1 MIETLRNAWH
11 VVEIRK
17 RLFYMAV
24 AAIGFRMCSQIPL
37 PGVNRQY
44 LSQAMDDMGLLQNG
58 FLNAFTGGS
67 LENMSIFALS
77 ITPYITA
84 SIIIQLLTIAIPKLE
99 ELSEEGEAGRKKLNT
114 FTRYL
119 TIGLALV
126 EAVSLTIGL
135 SNKHVFDG
143 NAIALVTSV
152 FVLTAGA
159 TYLMWLGEQLNVHG
173 IGNGISFLLLVNIV
187 SRMPGDIM
195 ALYEQFMKE
204 KKIAVQGLT
213 GSIIFAII
221 AALVIY
227 VIVLNGAVRNIPVI
241 NSKRAGYQT
250 GGMKHNIPIKVNTS
264 GVLAV
269 IFASSLL
276 SFPNVIASLT
286 GFNNY
291 GSPIGKVL
299 TAMNVSSWFDITS
312 PVYTVGYLV
321 YAVLVVFF
329 AYFYTSININ
339 PRLMADDLKKQGS
352 SIVGVRPG
360 AETEAYITN
369 VLRYITFIGA
379 VGLLIAATF
388 PFLISG
394 IFHASVSFAGT
405 SLIIVA
411 GVCTEIGE
419 QLDAMLVV
427 RNYTSFLSSDGRYNH
442 KKVQKGNRLKTKKAQ
457 G

>member
-1 MIETLRNAWH
+1 
-11 VVEIRK
+11 
-17 RLFYMAV
+17 
-24 AAIGFRMCSQIPL
+24 
-37 PGVNRQY
+37 
-44 LSQAMDDMGLLQNG
+44 
-58 FLNAFTGGS
+58 
-67 LENMSIFALS
+67 
-77 ITPYITA
+77 
-84 SIIIQLLTIAIPKLE
+84 
-99 ELSEEGEAGRKKLNT
+99 
-114 FTRYL
+114 
-119 TIGLALV
+119 
-126 EAVSLTIGL
+126 
-135 SNKHVFDG
+135 
-143 NAIALVTSV
+143 
-152 FVLTAGA
+152 
-159 TYLMWLGEQLNVHG
+159 
-173 IGNGISFLLLVNIV
+173 
-187 SRMPGDIM
+187 M

-442 KKVQKGNRLKTKKAQ
+442 KKVQKGTRLKTKKAQ